1 MQRIWGLQL
10 EGQTGFTVVLIL
22 VVPLPVAKQE
32 ILLINLICKKSS
44 IRFKLL

>member
-32 ILLINLICKKSS
+32 ILINLICKKSS